1 MGAKITP
8 TMKKRGRTVFGVKM
22 GCHAFKRCCLNAVFG
37 GLLLFVFFGSSRLG
51 S

>member
-22 GCHAFKRCCLNAVFG
+22 GLMRG
-37 GLLLFVFFGSSRLG
+37 
-51 S
+51 